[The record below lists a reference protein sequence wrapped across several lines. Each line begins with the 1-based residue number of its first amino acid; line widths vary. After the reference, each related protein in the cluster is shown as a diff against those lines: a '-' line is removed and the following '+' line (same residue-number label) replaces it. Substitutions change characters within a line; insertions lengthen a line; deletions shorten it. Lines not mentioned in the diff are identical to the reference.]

1 MKNEIREEE
10 KPLPYVVKRVT
21 PGNLQKVNL
30 NGFLLSN
37 KITVKKICAK
47 RAFNLTKWYDVVPE
61 EIIINGRDKLKIETT
76 MRVVSQVIRKKQT
89 IDMSYRHFTIPKKTG
104 GERPIDEPNVQLKK
118 VQKTLKEC
126 CIDALM
132 PMSHTA
138 AFAYVKE
145 RNTKLCRMKH
155 QANKSNWFLHLDLH
169 HFFNSLNHEWVM
181 RQIRTVYPYSEMS
194 DEQFEDF
201 KDAMTLCWLNDG
213 LPQGT
218 VISPALSNLCMI
230 PFDYELNRR
239 LSRDGFVYTR
249 YADDLEISHVKWF
262 KPQAI
267 IRIIEEVI
275 AMLNAPFTINREK
288 THYGS
293 RAGNNWGLGLMLNQD
308 NQITVGHEKKRK
320 LKAELHHLLCAWRN
334 MKSMEPNQEKMDL
347 ANRLHQDALKTQG
360 RIAYLRFVEP
370 GYGAYL
376 QTHLEEKIG
385 VTLKEIVS
393 F

>member
-1 MKNEIREEE
+1 M
-10 KPLPYVVKRVT
+10 PYVVKTVT
-21 PGNLQKVNL
+21 PRNLQKVNL
-30 NGFLLSN
+30 NDFLLSN

-47 RAFNLTKWYDVVPE
+47 RTFNLTRWYDVVPE
-61 EIIINGRDKLKIETT
+61 EIVINSKNKLEIETT
-76 MRVVSQVIRKKQT
+76 MRVVRQIIGKKQT

-104 GERPIDEPNVQLKK
+104 GERPIDEPNAELKE
-118 VQKTLKEC
+118 VQKTLKES
-126 CIDALM
+126 CINALM
-132 PMSHTA
+132 PRSHTA

-155 QANKSNWFLHLDLH
+155 QANKSNWFLHLDWH

-181 RQIRTVYPYSEMS
+181 RQIRTIYPYSEMT

-201 KDAMTLCWLNDG
+201 KNAMTLCWLNDG

-218 VISPALSNLCMI
+218 VISPTLSNLCMI

-239 LSRDGFVYTR
+239 LARDGFVYTR

-262 KPQAI
+262 KPQGI
-267 IRIIEEVI
+267 IKVVNEVI
-275 AMLNAPFTINREK
+275 TMLNAPFTINREK

-293 RAGNNWGLGLMLNQD
+293 RAGKNWGLGLMLNKD
-308 NQITVGHEKKRK
+308 NQITVGHEKKRE
-320 LKAELHHLLCAWRN
+320 LKAELHSLLCAWRD
-334 MKSMEPNQEKMDL
+334 MKEMEATQEKMDL

-360 RIAYLRFVEP
+360 RIAYLRFIEP